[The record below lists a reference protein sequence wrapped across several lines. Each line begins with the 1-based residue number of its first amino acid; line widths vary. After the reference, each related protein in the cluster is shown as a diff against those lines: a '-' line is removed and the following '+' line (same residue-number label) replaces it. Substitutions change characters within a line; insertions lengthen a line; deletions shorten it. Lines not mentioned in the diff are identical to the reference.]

1 MGKKIMY
8 CAACEESFAEK
19 FTFCPNC
26 AAVLSTYEMNPVLTE
41 AKKKESTIF
50 YETKAKSDKQTST
63 EDGFYNVTLVEERS
77 GKTRQALLLGA
88 ALLVMGGAIIGLIG
102 SIYNA
107 DVYVGALDDSLIY
120 LANVSDDNPTKTEEL
135 ELPEDRKEGHGSGG
149 GGGGRKDKQ
158 EVSKGDLPPQFK
170 EKPFLTPSKEDISVS
185 NPTIPVIR
193 ATKGPNDIIPEK
205 RSKTNGLP
213 NSTYEVASDG
223 NSDANSGMGTDG
235 DGGIGVRGRDGVGRD
250 GEGGIGTKKGDKYGN
265 REGSS
270 EDADRESED
279 DRAKER
285 DIPPSITKGVTVALK
300 ILDKPR
306 AIYTNDARKNQ
317 IAGTVT
323 LRVTFNANGS
333 IGNIAVVT
341 GLSDGLT
348 EQAIAAA
355 RNIRFEPA
363 RRNGVAQT
371 VSKQV
376 QYTFTL
382 Y

>member
-8 CAACEESFAEK
+8 CAVCEESFGEK

-26 AAVLSTYEMNPVLTE
+26 ASVLSAYEMNPVLTE

-50 YETKAKSDKQTST
+50 YEIKAKSDNRTST

-77 GKTRQALLLGA
+77 GKTRRALLLGV
-88 ALLVMGGAIIGLIG
+88 ALLVMGGAIFGLIG

-120 LANVSDDNPTKTEEL
+120 LANVSDDNPAKFEEP
-135 ELPEDRKEGHGSGG
+135 ELPEIKDEDSGG
-149 GGGGRKDKQ
+149 TGTGGDKNPNP
-158 EVSKGDLPPQFK
+158 VSKGVLASQSD
-170 EKPFLTPSKEDISVS
+170 KPLIAPSVTMTKVT
-185 NPTIPVIR
+185 NPELKIR
-193 ATKGPNDIIPEK
+193 METKGVIERKPSDQPYGDRN
-205 RSKTNGLP
+205 SKYDVL
-213 NSTYEVASDG
+213 SDG
-223 NSDANSGMGTDG
+223 PGQYGGQGVGPGRGQGPNKG
-235 DGGIGVRGRDGVGRD
+235 DGGGPGNPGP
-250 GEGGIGTKKGDKYGN
+250 GIGPGPG
-265 REGSS
+265 GPSG
-270 EDADRESED
+270 
-279 DRAKER
+279 
-285 DIPPSITKGVTVALK
+285 PSISMKKPPEDNDEIPKIKRPVGVTVALK

-333 IGNIAVVT
+333 IGNIAVVN